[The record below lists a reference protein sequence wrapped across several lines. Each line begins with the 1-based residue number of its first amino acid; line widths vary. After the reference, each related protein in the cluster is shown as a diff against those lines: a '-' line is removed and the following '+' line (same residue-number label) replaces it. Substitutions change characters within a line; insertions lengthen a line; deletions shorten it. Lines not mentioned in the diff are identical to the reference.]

1 MHLFCQFIKFGR
13 VGWFRDRSN
22 VNTSITSD
30 DVRHLY
36 ARISILWTSMIHAP
50 MILLCDSRQT
60 LILPSFAVTVSVV
73 RRIGHPYQNRTPPK
87 RKKPRTS
94 FSRAQIVELEK
105 RFHRQKYLA
114 SAERSSLA
122 KQLKMT
128 DAQVKTWFQN
138 RRTKWRYAQ
147 SLSLSLSLSLWMSV
161 CLSVFTFLSVF
172 TSLYLSVSVFTS
184 LCVLTSLSVCL
195 SFSFPLS
202 ESLSNPLHPTPRVC
216 LRGQ

>member
-1 MHLFCQFIKFGR
+1 M
-13 VGWFRDRSN
+13 
-22 VNTSITSD
+22 
-30 DVRHLY
+30 
-36 ARISILWTSMIHAP
+36 ILAP
-50 MILLCDSRQT
+50 MIQLCDSRQT
-60 LILPSFAVTVSVV
+60 IILPSFAVTVSVV

-147 SLSLSLSLSLWMSV
+147 SLSLSLSIFCFYV
-161 CLSVFTFLSVF
+161 SVF
-172 TSLYLSVSVFTS
+172 TSLYLPLLVCVCLYHY
-184 LCVLTSLSVCL
+184 LCLYLSVCL
-195 SFSFPLS
+195 SLVLFS
-202 ESLSNPLHPTPRVC
+202 SL
-216 LRGQ
+216 